1 MASRTLS
8 ARVWALWLAIAVAAA
23 AAMAVPQ
30 MAQKAATVRP
40 HPFAAGHVTVQA
52 LSFPPT
58 TDYCLAH
65 FHISCYQPAQFQKHY
80 NLGPLFAQ
88 GLNGAG
94 RTIVIVDSFG
104 SPTVQHDLAVFD
116 QTFNLP
122 PADLTVAAPAG
133 PIPAFDPNNSDHVGW
148 AQETSLDVEMAHLMA
163 PGAKLLLLETPI
175 AETEG
180 VQGFPEMVA
189 AENWAINH
197 NLGDVISQ
205 SFGAT
210 EETFPG
216 AIHHNAA
223 ILGLRSAFKNA
234 ARHGVAVLGSSGD
247 LGATDALPDTSCCY
261 PFQANSW
268 PSSDP
273 LVTSIGGTQL
283 HMNNA
288 GATLAPDNTW
298 NEPARQIATGGGLS
312 KVFDRPGFQGD
323 VENLVGSRR
332 GTPDISMSAAVD
344 GGAVVY
350 YSFVTPLTSAGW
362 HIFGGTSEASPLF
375 SGIVAIADQIAGERI
390 HNLNEKLYDLGHN
403 HGSGIVDVTLGNNT
417 ETFTPASGPDI
428 TVTGFNALPGYDLA
442 TGWGTVDA
450 NKFCRQLAGQDSNG
464 DSGGNN

>member
-8 ARVWALWLAIAVAAA
+8 ARAWALWLAVAVAAA
-23 AAMAVPQ
+23 AALAMPLA
-30 MAQKAATVRP
+30 AQRAAATVRP
-40 HPFAAGHVTVQA
+40 HPFAAGHVSVES
-52 LSFPPT
+52 LPFPPDT
-58 TDYCLAH
+58 NWCLANR
-65 FHISCYQPAQFQKHY
+65 HISCYQPAQFQKHY
-80 NLGPLFAQ
+80 NLGPLFED

-122 PADLTVAAPAG
+122 AADLTVAAPAG
-133 PIPAFDPNNSDHVGW
+133 PIPTFDPTNGDHVGW

-234 ARHGVAVLGSSGD
+234 ARHNVTVLGSSGD
-247 LGATDALPDTSCCY
+247 LGSTDALFDTNCCY
-261 PFQANSW
+261 PFQVNSW

-288 GATLAPDNTW
+288 GDTLAPDNTW
-298 NEPARQIATGGGLS
+298 NEPNRQIATGGGLS
-312 KVFDRPGFQGD
+312 KVFDRPAFQNH
-323 VENLVGSRR
+323 VRSLVGSKR
-332 GTPDISMSAAVD
+332 GTPDISMSASVD

-350 YSFVTPLTSAGW
+350 YSFVGDGW
-362 HIFGGTSEASPLF
+362 HVFGGTSEASPLF

-390 HNLNEKLYDLGHN
+390 GNFNQRLYNLGRH
-403 HGSGIVDVTLGNNT
+403 HAPGIVDVTLGNNT
-417 ETFTPASGPDI
+417 ETFTNAAGVDI
-428 TVTGFNALPGYDLA
+428 TVPGFNALPGYDLA

-450 NKFCRQLAGQDSNG
+450 AKLCRQLAGEDNTG
-464 DSGGNN
+464 DNGGNN